1 MGKLGSIRHSEE
13 KAGQIIISVY
23 VGFTERKG

>member
-1 MGKLGSIRHSEE
+1 MGKLGSIKHFVE
-13 KAGQIIISVY
+13 KVGQIIISVY